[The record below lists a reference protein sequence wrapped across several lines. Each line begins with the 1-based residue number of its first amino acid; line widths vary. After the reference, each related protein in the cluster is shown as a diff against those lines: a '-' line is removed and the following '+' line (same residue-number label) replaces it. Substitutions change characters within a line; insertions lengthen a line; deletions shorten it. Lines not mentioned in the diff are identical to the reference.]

1 VAVEAEQPGGG
12 EGGAGAGG
20 GGRISG
26 DERERAAT
34 GEARPRER
42 FGERTYSPTEAQA
55 SLNLIVEVWG
65 EKVWGE
71 MINAAQQPSTMRS
84 HSVGC
89 RIHEPNI
96 DRFLRKLKRIG

>member
-34 GEARPRER
+34 GEARPRE
-42 FGERTYSPTEAQA
+42 
-55 SLNLIVEVWG
+55 VWG
-65 EKVWGE
+65 E
-71 MINAAQQPSTMRS
+71 N
-84 HSVGC
+84 
-89 RIHEPNI
+89 
-96 DRFLRKLKRIG
+96 L

>member
-1 VAVEAEQPGGG
+1 VVVKVERVPAAEG
-12 EGGAGAGG
+12 ESAETNENERRLA
-20 GGRISG
+20 RR
-26 DERERAAT
+26 DRERGLGRELIAQQRL
-34 GEARPRER
+34 RP
-42 FGERTYSPTEAQA
+42 

>member
-55 SLNLIVEVWG
+55 QSKSHRRSLGREGLGRNDKCGPATFDDEIAFSW
-65 EKVWGE
+65 
-71 MINAAQQPSTMRS
+71 MPYPRA
-84 HSVGC
+84 
-89 RIHEPNI
+89 
-96 DRFLRKLKRIG
+96 